1 MIMVRSPGTSA
12 EQTHTRNSQ
21 IPVLVALALLLAAGA
36 LASAC
41 ASFAA
46 GRHTRAQTART
57 LSGTA
62 TAHLHL
68 IEAEGSKLIEE
79 GPVTG
84 ALTGTA
90 RAELHTG
97 AVFKATFTIHTH
109 AGSITGEGRA
119 TPHGAG
125 RYQSFSGSFRATSGS
140 GRYAHINGHAGL
152 YGVYD
157 RRTDGVVIQ
166 TTDGTLSY

>member
-1 MIMVRSPGTSA
+1 MARSPRTRA
-12 EQTHTRNSQ
+12 KHTLTRHSHV
-21 IPVLVALALLLAAGA
+21 PALAAVTLLLAAGA
-36 LASAC
+36 MASAVG
-41 ASFAA
+41 SVAA
-46 GRHTRAQTART
+46 RQPTSAQTARM

-68 IEAEGSKLIEE
+68 IEAEGSELIEE

-97 AVFKATFTIHTH
+97 AVFKATFTIHTR

-140 GRYAHINGHAGL
+140 GRYAHISGRAGL

-157 RRTDGVVIQ
+157 RRTDSVVIQ
-166 TTDGTLSY
+166 TTDGALSY